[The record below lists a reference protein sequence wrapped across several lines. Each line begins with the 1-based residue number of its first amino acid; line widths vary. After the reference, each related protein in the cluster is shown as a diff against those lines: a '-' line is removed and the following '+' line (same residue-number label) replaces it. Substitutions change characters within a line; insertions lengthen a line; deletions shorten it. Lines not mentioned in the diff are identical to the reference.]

1 MRHLLAADRVRFG
14 GRRDIW
20 LLVALLPVVLALMF
34 VAEFNG
40 VVTPPQ
46 NEFFITDPPDPE
58 FEAQMREQML
68 AEWRQQL
75 TTSLPAFAFPASL
88 AKVASNFG
96 PMVLL
101 AIYFA
106 TALVAGEF
114 EWGTVRTVHLT
125 SSRWRTLAVRVAVVV
140 GLVAVATA
148 VGLILAAIIPFFL
161 TAEGRPLQ
169 DYAAPVADLW
179 GTIASRLLIVLPFIA
194 IPVLMA
200 VLTGSTGLAFLL
212 TLLLLIADGAVT
224 GAPLWAASPVPWVP
238 ALTLTGSITRL
249 LSGPESPLSTVA
261 PGWISIAALI
271 AWAIV
276 PIGAAIVRFRRVDI
290 NE

>member
-14 GRRDIW
+14 RRRDLWI
-20 LLVALLPVVLALMF
+20 LVALLPVILALMY

-40 VVTPPQ
+40 VITPPQ
-46 NEFFITDPPDPE
+46 SQFFMDPPDPVA
-58 FEAQMREQML
+58 EAEMQEQML
-68 AEWRQQL
+68 ASWRQQL
-75 TTSLPAFAFPASL
+75 EASLPSFAFPASM
-88 AKVASNFG
+88 AKVASNFV
-96 PMVLL
+96 PLILL
-101 AIYFA
+101 AVYCA

-125 SSRWRTLAVRVAVVV
+125 SSRWRTLAVRVGVVV

-148 VGLILAAIIPFFL
+148 LALLLAAIIPLFL

-169 DYAAPVADLW
+169 QYAVPVADLW

-212 TLLLLIADGAVT
+212 TLLLLLGDAAVT
-224 GAPLWAASPVPWVP
+224 GAPFWTGSPAPWLP
-238 ALTLTGSITRL
+238 ALTLTGSITRVVA
-249 LSGPESPLSTVA
+249 GPDTPLTQVA
-261 PGWISIAALI
+261 PGWVTIVSLI
-271 AWAIV
+271 AWSIIPIV
-276 PIGAAIVRFRRVDI
+276 LAVLRFRRVDI